1 MKQVSVYLPERIYHL
16 LEKMRE
22 ENIIP
27 SISEFIR
34 NVVIL
39 TIFQGKLN
47 RERESEMQKKTQN
60 YKHRSKKA
68 YTLNKQVKKLSPLP
82 KSERKRVHFLRKADM
97 EPQHEGRSDH

>member
-1 MKQVSVYLPERIYHL
+1 MKQVSVYLPKRIYRL

-27 SISEFIR
+27 SISGFIR
-34 NVVIL
+34 NVIIL

-68 YTLNKQVKKLSPLP
+68 YTLNKQVKNSPLFQ
-82 KSERKRVHFLRKADM
+82 KRKRR
-97 EPQHEGRSDH
+97 E

>member
-1 MKQVSVYLPERIYHL
+1 VYLPERIYHL

-22 ENIIP
+22 ENTIP

-47 RERESEMQKKTQN
+47 RERESEMQKKTQKTKH
-60 YKHRSKKA
+60 YKYRSKKA
-68 YTLNKQVKKLSPLP
+68 YTLNKQVKNSPLFQ
-82 KSERKRVHFLRKADM
+82 KRKR
-97 EPQHEGRSDH
+97 E

>member
-27 SISEFIR
+27 SISGFIR
-34 NVVIL
+34 NVIIL

-47 RERESEMQKKTQN
+47 RERESEMQKKTQKTKH

-68 YTLNKQVKKLSPLP
+68 YTLNKQVKNSPLFQ
-82 KSERKRVHFLRKADM
+82 KRKRR
-97 EPQHEGRSDH
+97 E

>member
-34 NVVIL
+34 NVIIL
-39 TIFQGKLN
+39 TIFQGKFKKN
-47 RERESEMQKKTQN
+47 RESEMQKKTQKTKH
-60 YKHRSKKA
+60 YKYQSKKA
-68 YTLNKQVKKLSPLP
+68 YTLNKQVKNSPLFQKRKK
-82 KSERKRVHFLRKADM
+82 KSSLSTKADV
-97 EPQHEGRSDH
+97 ET